1 MSCAR
6 DARRL
11 ADFIVS
17 LPTESQ
23 VYQLANQFSYYHI
36 GALFTDLVLQA
47 GLNYS
52 SIVKPR
58 VQQVLLNYPDDCT
71 VKKFQ
76 IVIDREGL
84 SNVIN
89 WHHEVKLFRF
99 KRLLEFAVSN
109 SIDTCSDLKSYL
121 SKKGSYDSFL
131 AINGFGPKSLD
142 YLLKLLNVD
151 TVAVDRHIYSF
162 VKMAKIETKS
172 YQETKRVVEFAA
184 DFLNMPRSALDQ
196 IIWNFMSQKKHEASP
211 RTGQLSLSFPG
222 LD

>member
-23 VYQLANQFSYYHI
+23 VYHLANKFSYCHV
-36 GALFTDLVLQA
+36 GALFTDVVLQA

-71 VKKFQ
+71 VSKFQ
-76 IVIDREGL
+76 IVINREGL
-84 SNVIN
+84 NNVIN
-89 WHHEVKLFRF
+89 WHHEVKLLRF
-99 KRLLEFAVSN
+99 KRLLKFAFSN
-109 SIDTCSDLKSYL
+109 SIDTCSDLKVYF

-131 AINGFGPKSLD
+131 ALNGFGPKSLD

-162 VKMAKIETKS
+162 VKMANIDSKS

-196 IIWNFMSQKKHEASP
+196 IIWNYMSQKKNEAIAN
-211 RTGQLSLSFPG
+211 TGQLSFSFPG